1 MGFSLLLHSPESRS
15 LTYWRL
21 PGLCSR
27 PSGVW
32 LESLRSP
39 VGGAHVLWLTVPRGR
54 LPAVFCSLAHLAALV
69 LRRGWVGAVLLLL
82 ER

>member
-21 PGLCSR
+21 P
-27 PSGVW
+27 
-32 LESLRSP
+32 
-39 VGGAHVLWLTVPRGR
+39 A
-54 LPAVFCSLAHLAALV
+54 AFCSLAHFAALV
-69 LRRGWVGAVLLLL
+69 LRWGGAGAVLLLL